1 VAGYVPFTY
10 SLIAERGDHLIVLYR
25 GPKNRYKTYVPA
37 GYTSFDNKVNLTVF
51 VEDINH
57 SKTVGASK
65 EFTILPPS
73 DPEGWLNDISS
84 ENGTLS
90 LLLAKNDKQRM
101 VDYIATV
108 GSFFDFTS
116 ADTLFLSKQAI
127 AQEKLIKIVTSNISV
142 SISPFVFSDQTLSVL
157 SEIVSEDVSPDLKSE
172 VLLHLQ
178 KILQVL
184 ESDAT
189 STEDYGRLINIL
201 TNSHKVLSNLGAVEE
216 VSLIEKIMANV
227 LRIFVAEENGLEIVG
242 DRVDTIGNRGSFK
255 TGMGLSLGKNQI
267 TIPPMDIGE
276 NVVQSDMIAI
286 TNRVRNDEDF
296 YFVEGLVDQ
305 FSRPV
310 EKTDIITLE
319 LFSVLNANQVQV
331 FNNFSFVDLT
341 LQLLDPVELVT
352 TSFTITRKDIV
363 SSSLEVEPGL
373 DTVFIIDSTGPIN
386 ITMNDVFYTNLEG
399 KSKITID
406 FQDTDSGSN
415 LGSNISY
422 PFNITTNS
430 PQEVTVN
437 LQVIHLGCAYFDF
450 PTKNWLRDG
459 VQAIPT
465 EEITQKITCRT
476 SHLTPFT
483 GIAIKPPFKLDIE
496 KALRELDLSEN
507 PVAIIMLSIYLAI
520 FFVTF
525 FFVRYMDYVDLKWNH
540 LVYVCGDYDGL
551 DYKYEISIQTGNGF
565 DAGTSA
571 NVGVKLYGSK
581 CHSTSKHLT
590 KAITV
595 NQSKLSSFSHLFG
608 KMYPSAFKR
617 GQVDVFAVASYEDLG
632 DIERIKLWHD
642 NTGLDPG
649 WFCSK
654 VIVKNKKT
662 NKRYYFIVD
671 SWLHISPHDETSSV
685 EKLVYGTQENKIF
698 EDSFRN
704 LLDKAKQYTWRDQHL
719 WLSIV
724 DKPTM
729 SSFTR
734 VQRLLV
740 AYSSLMI
747 FMLFT
752 CVWYQSPYEGV
763 DADLSPN
770 QFKILGI
777 PLLWTDI
784 IVAVVATCCTFPF
797 SVLLAV
803 LFRSLKS
810 KSDTSIIPLTSIA
823 KMSSQKFKS
832 KFNEKGKNTRP
843 GSTQSLEI
851 DIQLAKNGNN
861 FGGLGNVI
869 NSGNRVSSS
878 GLPGVSDGLSGGPSG
893 GPTTGSSV
901 CLKQT
906 ATQLRRRSRSFLND
920 IEKLKSIDEK
930 EKKPVNEGGGSD
942 SGVQLTNNSNSRSSY
957 IEKEQSMASTLPSI
971 REDEEYYSHSNFD
984 FQENIHYQD
993 GHFDVYSDNNSNY
1006 NASDAN
1012 FNTPSKGCLPYW
1024 IGYLA
1029 FFLVVLI
1036 CSTCAFFIILYGQA
1050 FGLTRAK
1057 RWAVTFHVSLLFS
1070 FFFLEPVKI
1079 ITFSMMI
1086 AVTRAWRR
1094 EYIIPSK
1101 SSDQSI
1107 LGDLL
1112 ASSRE
1117 EKTNPIFTGRMI
1129 KPPQGFSASMAR
1141 KTAYRSHRWKKLM
1154 NRGFQ
1159 HVALLVIV
1167 FIVEYSFV
1175 DQTEKY
1181 WLDYL
1186 ENSVDSVGSV
1196 IEEDFSQTVQIM
1208 PWVEYNQTDDR
1219 KSYNNSGN
1227 GNYFIFGFDENLVFK
1242 NSQQISNK
1250 YSTFVNR
1257 FMIAHVEFKNNRF
1270 SRSISTTS
1278 STFRPSRGVT
1288 VINLLF
1294 ALVAIYTV
1302 VYLVKFLTAVQFKFK
1317 VEKIVLDNA
1326 EISNGF
1332 NKKSNIYFK
1341 IIYRLTV
1348 FCLLVT
1354 WQVFYIISQVELE
1367 NAYKNHEIGDTNFV
1381 DAIEAVDKVRITGAI
1396 VLSVLL
1402 LRCLSV
1408 FRLFKSTFVILQ
1420 TMKSQLKVLVHGM
1433 GWLFLVLF
1441 MAFYSSYYVLKIE
1454 PGHNT
1459 GMSMSNRST
1468 IDNTEPDEVVNSSP
1482 AKFFNL
1488 LYLTFFYAI
1497 VYSVSKVTVIREYRI
1512 HNRNIKHFRHCREYD
1527 HALPGF
1533 ILNRVLQRL
1542 GVKQQKR
1549 YRHTVKFEG
1558 MMTPLSRASS
1568 FYGGGGGGFEDVD
1581 GMTSYFGESTL
1592 GASFLDSSTAT
1603 GATGSNNDSNKNS
1616 QTTKNTLITKNSK
1629 ASSDNTINNT
1639 YSQSAK
1645 SSSYYGDG
1653 TSITTD
1659 LKSLDVSIHE
1669 INDQNQSN
1677 NVSGSEPRSMSDK
1690 PLDTLHVEYLLE
1702 NVQGYQMDMLNS
1714 KIHRIDELTRDI
1726 SDLEE
1731 KLMRILK
1738 TKESI
1743 SEQSKVEQSNT
1754 SSSLSF
1760 KSKNSLVRSRR
1771 ESENETNTSQYG
1783 KNIDLL

>member
-1 VAGYVPFTY
+1 M
-10 SLIAERGDHLIVLYR
+10 
-25 GPKNRYKTYVPA
+25 
-37 GYTSFDNKVNLTVF
+37 
-51 VEDINH
+51 
-57 SKTVGASK
+57 
-65 EFTILPPS
+65 
-73 DPEGWLNDISS
+73 
-84 ENGTLS
+84 
-90 LLLAKNDKQRM
+90 Q
-101 VDYIATV
+101 AT
-108 GSFFDFTS
+108 
-116 ADTLFLSKQAI
+116 FLK
-127 AQEKLIKIVTSNISV
+127 
-142 SISPFVFSDQTLSVL
+142 
-157 SEIVSEDVSPDLKSE
+157 
-172 VLLHLQ
+172 
-178 KILQVL
+178 
-184 ESDAT
+184 
-189 STEDYGRLINIL
+189 
-201 TNSHKVLSNLGAVEE
+201 
-216 VSLIEKIMANV
+216 M
-227 LRIFVAEENGLEIVG
+227 NGL
-242 DRVDTIGNRGSFK
+242 D
-255 TGMGLSLGKNQI
+255 
-267 TIPPMDIGE
+267 
-276 NVVQSDMIAI
+276 
-286 TNRVRNDEDF
+286 
-296 YFVEGLVDQ
+296 
-305 FSRPV
+305 
-310 EKTDIITLE
+310 
-319 LFSVLNANQVQV
+319 
-331 FNNFSFVDLT
+331 
-341 LQLLDPVELVT
+341 
-352 TSFTITRKDIV
+352 
-363 SSSLEVEPGL
+363 
-373 DTVFIIDSTGPIN
+373 
-386 ITMNDVFYTNLEG
+386 
-399 KSKITID
+399 
-406 FQDTDSGSN
+406 
-415 LGSNISY
+415 
-422 PFNITTNS
+422 
-430 PQEVTVN
+430 
-437 LQVIHLGCAYFDF
+437 H
-450 PTKNWLRDG
+450 
-459 VQAIPT
+459 
-465 EEITQKITCRT
+465 
-476 SHLTPFT
+476 
-483 GIAIKPPFKLDIE
+483 
-496 KALRELDLSEN
+496 
-507 PVAIIMLSIYLAI
+507 
-520 FFVTF
+520 
-525 FFVRYMDYVDLKWNH
+525 
-540 LVYVCGDYDGL
+540 
-551 DYKYEISIQTGNGF
+551 KYEISIQTGNGF
-565 DAGTSA
+565 DAGTSV

-595 NQSKLSSFSHLFG
+595 NQNKLSSFSHLFG

-662 NKRYYFIVD
+662 NKRFYFIVD

-685 EKLVYGTQENKIF
+685 EKLVYGTQENEIF
-698 EDSFRN
+698 EDSFKN

-747 FMLFT
+747 YMLFT

-770 QFKILGI
+770 EFKILGI

-784 IVAVVATCCTFPF
+784 IVAVVATCCTSPF

-810 KSDTSIIPLTSIA
+810 KSDSSIIPLTSIT
-823 KMSSQKFKS
+823 KMRSQKFNS
-832 KFNEKGKNTRP
+832 KFNEKAGNTRP

-851 DIQLAKNGNN
+851 DIQLAKSGNN

-869 NSGNRVSSS
+869 NSGNRVSSR
-878 GLPGVSDGLSGGPSG
+878 GIPEMADAAAPSF
-893 GPTTGSSV
+893 GSSV

-930 EKKPVNEGGGSD
+930 EKKVNEEAGSD

-971 REDEEYYSHSNFD
+971 REDEEYYNQSNFD

-993 GHFDVYSDNNSNY
+993 GNFDGYSDGNSMY
-1006 NASDAN
+1006 NPSDAN
-1012 FNTPSKGCLPYW
+1012 FNKPSKGCLPYW

-1050 FGLTRAK
+1050 FGLSRAK
-1057 RWAVTFHVSLLFS
+1057 RWAVTFHVSLIFS
-1070 FFFLEPVKI
+1070 FFFLEPIKI
-1079 ITFSMMI
+1079 IVFSMMI

-1101 SSDQSI
+1101 NSEQSI

-1129 KPPQGFSASMAR
+1129 KPPQGFSASMAK
-1141 KTAYRSHRWKKLM
+1141 KTAYRSHRWSKLV
-1154 NRGFQ
+1154 NRGIQ
-1159 HVALLVIV
+1159 HFALLVIV
-1167 FIVEYSFV
+1167 FIIEYSFV

-1181 WLDYL
+1181 WLDFL
-1186 ENSVDSVGSV
+1186 EHSVDTVGSV
-1196 IEEDFSQTVQIM
+1196 IDEDFSQTVQIM
-1208 PWVEYNQTDDR
+1208 PWVESNQTVDR
-1219 KSYNNSGN
+1219 QSYNNSENGN
-1227 GNYFIFGFDENLVFK
+1227 NYFIFGFDENLVYK
-1242 NSQQISNK
+1242 SSQKISSK

-1257 FMIAHVEFKNNRF
+1257 FMIAHVEFKNDRF
-1270 SRSISTTS
+1270 SRSILTTS

-1294 ALVAIYTV
+1294 GLVAIYTV
-1302 VYLVKFLTAVQFKFK
+1302 AYFVKFLTAVQFKFK
-1317 VEKIVLDNA
+1317 IKKINLNNTDV
-1326 EISNGF
+1326 SNGF
-1332 NKKSNIYFK
+1332 NTKSNNHFK
-1341 IIYRLTV
+1341 IIYRFIV

-1354 WQVFYIISQVELE
+1354 WQVLYIISQVELE
-1367 NAYKNHEIGDTNFV
+1367 NAYKNHEIGETKFI
-1381 DAIEAVDKVRITGAI
+1381 DAIESIDRVRISGAI

-1408 FRLFKSTFVILQ
+1408 FRLFKTTFVILQ
-1420 TMKSQLKVLVHGM
+1420 TMKSQLKILVHGM

-1459 GMSMSNRST
+1459 GMSMANRST
-1468 IDNTEPDEVVNSSP
+1468 LDNTEPDEVVNSSP

-1533 ILNRVLQRL
+1533 VLKRVLQRL
-1542 GVKQQKR
+1542 GIKQQKR

-1568 FYGGGGGGFEDVD
+1568 FYGGGGGYGFEDVD

-1592 GASFLDSSTAT
+1592 GASFLDSSMAT
-1603 GATGSNNDSNKNS
+1603 GATGSNKNS
-1616 QTTKNTLITKNSK
+1616 QATKNTQTTKNSK
-1629 ASSDNTINNT
+1629 TTSDNKTVHT
-1639 YSQSAK
+1639 YSHSAN

-1677 NVSGSEPRSMSDK
+1677 NVSGSEPRYLSDK

-1726 SDLEE
+1726 SNLEE

-1743 SEQSKVEQSNT
+1743 SEQSKLEQSNT

-1760 KSKNSLVRSRR
+1760 KSKTSLVRSRQ
-1771 ESENETNTSQYG
+1771 ESENETNSSQYG